1 VPTRTSFQTRHG
13 TCENRGMSLFLVEHA
28 ADLEADA
35 EDLERQA
42 AELRKRAERLSD
54 QARQLRAI
62 ARKPSG
68 LNDSGRVPDHKLDSP
83 LATGLPRG
91 VLPVLTARQRQIV
104 RLVAYGRTNRQIA
117 HELVVTVGTAANHVA
132 QVLDR
137 LGLENRVQLAAWA
150 VEHQELW
157 RDRACRCQ
165 QSWMTRTSFADGSGA
180 PLNEGMCLDDATSGT
195 RA

>member
-1 VPTRTSFQTRHG
+1 
-13 TCENRGMSLFLVEHA
+13 MSLFLVEHA

-68 LNDSGRVPDHKLDSP
+68 LNGSGRVPDHKLDSP

-157 RDRACRCQ
+157 RDRA
-165 QSWMTRTSFADGSGA
+165 T
-180 PLNEGMCLDDATSGT
+180 AT
-195 RA
+195 